1 MSLHLWGLF
10 CATANQHT
18 ALYHF
23 HPAVTKLW
31 HIKLKAFKYQ
41 CMCVCAV
48 CVCHVCACHL
58 PTVPDLISL
67 TFPAVFGKIL
77 SYSAKRCRN
86 SSFTVPSL
94 ILISHLGDGNL
105 HRLQWFIRIGLYNS
119 DSQTLR
125 GNKKSMSHRLHTQSL
140 TNTQSISHLVLLM
153 SKEKNLNY

>member
-1 MSLHLWGLF
+1 MQQPTNTQRFTISIQLWPDCDILSSKHSN
-10 CATANQHT
+10 TNV
-18 ALYHF
+18 Y
-23 HPAVTKLW
+23 
-31 HIKLKAFKYQ
+31 
-41 CMCVCAV
+41 V
-48 CVCHVCACHL
+48 CVCVCVCVCHL

-105 HRLQWFIRIGLYNS
+105 QRLHWFIRIGLYNS

-125 GNKKSMSHRLHTQSL
+125 GNKKSMSHHLHTQSL
-140 TNTQSISHLVLLM
+140 TNTQSISHLVLLT